1 VGVEM
6 SNDNIRK
13 NTVRPPKITSVR
25 KLTRILND
33 AMRNGEK
40 ELVKETVLENTETA
54 KKAILYLNMKYRH
67 YVRRVLDGS
76 G

>member
-1 VGVEM
+1 
-6 SNDNIRK
+6 
-13 NTVRPPKITSVR
+13 
-25 KLTRILND
+25 
-33 AMRNGEK
+33 MRNGEK